1 MTLAQFAPAMTRGSS
16 RWLLLGSLALNLFFV
31 GAAVAIAI
39 RAPAPP
45 PAPAWDRN
53 VFVRVERI
61 ATTLPPSDADLLRGQ
76 IKANR
81 AAIEDTQTKYRTAQ
95 DGIRATLR
103 QEPFDPA
110 AMREAMAK
118 TRAARQNFDQTIQG
132 VFAATAAQMSAAGRH
147 ALADWPPGRKI
158 ESKQQ

>member
-31 GAAVAIAI
+31 GAAVAMAI
-39 RAPAPP
+39 RAPA
-45 PAPAWDRN
+45 APAWDRN

-76 IKANR
+76 IDTNR

-95 DGIRATLR
+95 HEIRVTLR
-103 QEPFDPA
+103 QDPFDPA
-110 AMREAMAK
+110 ALREAMAK
-118 TRAARQNFDQTIQG
+118 SRAARQNFDQVVQG
-132 VFAATAAQMSAAGRH
+132 VFAGVATQMSAAGRH
-147 ALADWPPGRKI
+147 ALADWPPGRK
-158 ESKQQ
+158 SQGKQQ